1 MVLRPLLDYESPD
14 WQGLVISIHGLTAI
28 SLLFDIVFTRN
39 QTRMD
44 MAEEH
49 KCRGRV
55 GEVNDESIEQ
65 AIVSNVWWN
74 QLQSL
79 VWQVMSYLLT

>member
-14 WQGLVISIHGLTAI
+14 WQGLAISIHGLTAI

-49 KCRGRV
+49 KC
-55 GEVNDESIEQ
+55 GEGDDSDAIEQ

-79 VWQVMSYLLT
+79 VWQVVSYLLT